1 MAIDGQDGEFDA
13 DCRVPPSFEAHEVS
27 DSLMYTPTYKED
39 FFILLLEGSRF
50 ENGCKL
56 LC

>member
-39 FFILLLEGSRF
+39 FFILLLMEGVQI
-50 ENGCKL
+50 
-56 LC
+56 